1 MKPIALGLLA
11 LFALA
16 VSSGVALAGSGCSQ
30 FVTTKAPTTVAST
43 DGSTP
48 IVVPTTR
55 GGG

>member
-30 FVTTKAPTTVAST
+30 LVTTKAPTTVAST

-48 IVVPTTR
+48 IAAPTTR
-55 GGG
+55 DGG